1 MPAPGKPWIT
11 ANQVTVLRLIP
22 MPLLSWMIYKGH
34 SDHNDTYLWAALIA
48 GIVVGS
54 TDWVDG
60 MLARKYGPTVFG
72 GLLDPIADKIF
83 IAFAYTPFAD
93 HDVLVP
99 WWACAL
105 MFTREFFITALR
117 SAYEQRDLT
126 MKTSYIAKAKT
137 WAQMQGIGVML
148 LFPLVDN
155 RTILLG
161 IIGVGI
167 ALPLVAMA
175 GLYIVKKKL
184 WLAALWM
191 SLSFCG
197 LMAVYLIKPEYGPPA
212 VMIGVLALTWISG
225 FGYIAVGWKQLR
237 GRADFRRADTVRL
250 IGALSVPILAYA
262 VLEYTDAPRWTIFTI
277 LAFEL
282 AVGGLDNLLS
292 HHKVATNA
300 LAWGGRVLG
309 VSTMLGAALL
319 LPAFAVPFSI
329 VAAAGSA
336 GGVIAEFV
344 RGKPY
349 YVNALD

>member
-1 MPAPGKPWIT
+1 VPAPGKPWIT

-175 GLYIVKKKL
+175 GLYIAKKKL

-292 HHKVATNA
+292 HHKVATKA

>member
-1 MPAPGKPWIT
+1 MSAPGKPWIT

-34 SDHNDTYLWAALIA
+34 SAHNDAYLWAALIA

-93 HDVLVP
+93 HDYLVP

-155 RTILLG
+155 RTVLLG

-175 GLYIVKKKL
+175 GLYLVKKKL

-225 FGYIAVGWKQLR
+225 FDYIAVGWKQLR
-237 GRADFRRADTVRL
+237 GRADFRLADTVRL

-262 VLEYTDAPRWTIFTI
+262 VLEYTEAPRWTIFTI

-292 HHKVATNA
+292 HHKVATKA

-319 LPAFAVPFSI
+319 LPDFAVPLSI

>member
-1 MPAPGKPWIT
+1 
-11 ANQVTVLRLIP
+11 
-22 MPLLSWMIYKGH
+22 
-34 SDHNDTYLWAALIA
+34 
-48 GIVVGS
+48 
-54 TDWVDG
+54 
-60 MLARKYGPTVFG
+60 VFG

-161 IIGVGI
+161 IIAVGI

-175 GLYIVKKKL
+175 GLYVVKKKL

-225 FGYIAVGWKQLR
+225 LDYIAVGWKQLR

-292 HHKVATNA
+292 HHKVATKA

-309 VSTMLGAALL
+309 VSVMLAGALI
-319 LPAFAVPFSI
+319 LPALAVPFSI

-336 GGVIAEFV
+336 GGVIAEFI

>member
-1 MPAPGKPWIT
+1 VPAPGKPWIT

-161 IIGVGI
+161 IIAVGI

-175 GLYIVKKKL
+175 GLYLVKKKL

-225 FGYIAVGWKQLR
+225 FDYIAVGWKQLR

-292 HHKVATNA
+292 HNKVATKA

-319 LPAFAVPFSI
+319 FPVFAVPFSI

>member
-1 MPAPGKPWIT
+1 VPAPGKPWIT

-155 RTILLG
+155 RSILLG
-161 IIGVGI
+161 IIAVGI

>member
-1 MPAPGKPWIT
+1 VPAPGKPWIT

-161 IIGVGI
+161 IIAVGI

-225 FGYIAVGWKQLR
+225 FDYIAVGWKQLR

-250 IGALSVPILAYA
+250 IGALSMPILAYA

-292 HHKVATNA
+292 HHKVATKA

>member
-1 MPAPGKPWIT
+1 VPAPGKPWIT

-161 IIGVGI
+161 IIAVGI

-175 GLYIVKKKL
+175 GLYLLKKKL

-225 FGYIAVGWKQLR
+225 FDYIAVGWRQLR

-292 HHKVATNA
+292 HHKVATKA

>member
-1 MPAPGKPWIT
+1 VSAPGKPWIT

-34 SDHNDTYLWAALIA
+34 ADHNDTYLWAALAA
-48 GIVVGS
+48 GVVVGS

-161 IIGVGI
+161 IIAVGI

-175 GLYIVKKKL
+175 GLYVVKKKL

-225 FGYIAVGWKQLR
+225 LDYIAVGWKQLR

-292 HHKVATNA
+292 HHKVATKA

-309 VSTMLGAALL
+309 VSVMLAGALI
-319 LPAFAVPFSI
+319 LPALAVPFSI

-336 GGVIAEFV
+336 GGVIAEFI

>member
-1 MPAPGKPWIT
+1 VPAPGKPWIT

-22 MPLLSWMIYKGH
+22 MPLLSWMIYEGH
-34 SDHNDTYLWAALIA
+34 RTHNDSYLWGALIA

-54 TDWVDG
+54 TDWIDG

-72 GLLDPIADKIF
+72 ALLDPIADKIF
-83 IAFAYTPFAD
+83 IAFAYMPFAD
-93 HDVLVP
+93 SGLVP

-105 MFTREFFITALR
+105 MFAREFFITALR
-117 SAYEQRDLT
+117 SAYEQRDLA

-137 WAQMQGIGVML
+137 WTQMQGIGVML

-155 RTILLG
+155 RPFLIGLIGFGIVAPLL
-161 IIGVGI
+161 
-167 ALPLVAMA
+167 AMG

-191 SLSFCG
+191 SLSFCA
-197 LMAVYLIKPEYGPPA
+197 LMVVYLVDPKLAPPA
-212 VMIGVLALTWISG
+212 VMVGIVGITWLSGLDYVL
-225 FGYIAVGWKQLR
+225 VGWKQLR
-237 GRADFRRADTVRL
+237 GRGDFTRADGVRL
-250 IGALSVPILAYA
+250 IGGLALPILCFA
-262 VLEYTDAPRWTIFTI
+262 VLHYTEAPRWTIFAI
-277 LAFEL
+277 MAFEL

-292 HHKVATNA
+292 HEKVATKS

-309 VSTMLGAALL
+309 VSVMLGLALI
-319 LPAFAVPFSI
+319 LPDFATPFSI
-329 VAAAGSA
+329 VAAAGSV
-336 GGVIAEFV
+336 GGVIAEFI

>member
-225 FGYIAVGWKQLR
+225 FDYIAVGWKQLR

-250 IGALSVPILAYA
+250 IGALSMPILAYA

-292 HHKVATNA
+292 HHKVATKA

-329 VAAAGSA
+329 VAAAGSV

>member
-1 MPAPGKPWIT
+1 
-11 ANQVTVLRLIP
+11 
-22 MPLLSWMIYKGH
+22 
-34 SDHNDTYLWAALIA
+34 
-48 GIVVGS
+48 
-54 TDWVDG
+54 
-60 MLARKYGPTVFG
+60 
-72 GLLDPIADKIF
+72 
-83 IAFAYTPFAD
+83 
-93 HDVLVP
+93 
-99 WWACAL
+99 
-105 MFTREFFITALR
+105 FTREFFITALR

-161 IIGVGI
+161 IIAVGI

-175 GLYIVKKKL
+175 GLYLVKKKL

-197 LMAVYLIKPEYGPPA
+197 LMAVYLIRPEYGPPA

-225 FGYIAVGWKQLR
+225 FDYIAVGWKQLR

-292 HHKVATNA
+292 HHKVATKA

-319 LPAFAVPFSI
+319 FPTFAVPFSI

>member
-1 MPAPGKPWIT
+1 
-11 ANQVTVLRLIP
+11 
-22 MPLLSWMIYKGH
+22 MIYKGH

-161 IIGVGI
+161 IIAVGI

-225 FGYIAVGWKQLR
+225 FDYIAVGWKQLR

-292 HHKVATNA
+292 HHKVATKA